1 MTTERFADGK
11 EFASV
16 LDALQRWR
24 QVEHLTVEYP
34 GFLQK
39 APATL
44 RYEGDF
50 ESFLSLVDKLTP
62 AFLYV
67 QLDELNRDQLAQFAE
82 ELLDRRAAI
91 ETGIEDEPPDEIF
104 SDEDDLDEEDEDLQ
118 REIDRFENSLPEG
131 HGLGEPVELQA
142 GFVRDGIFHFVDVR
156 SEWYLQFIANELESV
171 EAKED
176 EVRKLR
182 ANGIAELR
190 SINFIDEL
198 LADKRALAVVSKEVL
213 YDLAGKLAVERV
225 PGLGSMPRWQ
235 LWSEIAKLVP
245 DLLTRTSAKRAEL
258 EQEALSDLPVFAADF
273 LADPIVLRAKT
284 VKAREPLAKRYVE
297 DRLGFRSA
305 AVASQLARYKANDK
319 WA

>member
-11 EFASV
+11 EFASA

-24 QVEHLTVEYP
+24 QAEHQTVEYP

-39 APATL
+39 APAAL
-44 RYEGDF
+44 RYERDF

-62 AFLYV
+62 VFLYV
-67 QLDELNRDQLAQFAE
+67 RLDELNRDQLAQFAE
-82 ELLDRRAAI
+82 DLLDRRAAV

-104 SDEDDLDEEDEDLQ
+104 FDEDGLDEEDEDLQ
-118 REIDRFENSLPEG
+118 REIDRLESSLPEG
-131 HGLGEPVELQA
+131 HRLGDPVKLQA

-156 SEWYLQFIANELESV
+156 SEWYFQFTANELESV

-176 EVRKLR
+176 EVRELR
-182 ANGIAELR
+182 ANEIAELR
-190 SINFIDEL
+190 SINFVDEL

-225 PGLGSMPRWQ
+225 PGLASMPRWQ
-235 LWSEIAKLVP
+235 LWPEIAKLTP
-245 DLLTRTSAKRAEL
+245 DLLTCMSAKRAEL
-258 EQEALSDLPVFAADF
+258 EQEALRDLPDFAADF
-273 LADPIVLRAKT
+273 LADPAVLRANT

-305 AVASQLARYKANDK
+305 ALTSQLARYKANDK
-319 WA
+319 